1 MLIRNSALAL
11 ESYSENQRR
20 QQNLTVT
27 LENGRMVDDGTQAN
41 RPTNSMQ
48 IRQESVQVSISQ
60 YAQSLLTNER
70 NNPESVSRFNPP
82 ASSSDELDSGDPVGD
97 SRLLILK
104 KLLEALTGKSF
115 DLPEFQQPGND
126 GGEVFTPP
134 PQSSSSGG
142 NTGSGRTLVGMSLV
156 QEYEYTSVSM
166 SGRIDLA
173 DGSSIELSMSIT
185 MERSYQQTAVSVLQ
199 ERGLLKDPLAISFNG
214 SAVSLSSSAT
224 FEFDLNSDGQT
235 ELFASLNS
243 NAAFIALD
251 LNSDGSINN
260 GNELFG
266 ANSGNGFADLAKY
279 DEDRNGFIDS
289 GDSVFDQLLA
299 WNPSS
304 GLTSKLADLGVGALY
319 TKSVDSPFKLNDA
332 DNRNLG
338 VIRGSGFYLNE
349 ERGAGVL
356 QQVDLRG

>member
-1 MLIRNSALAL
+1 MLVRNSALAL
-11 ESYSENQRR
+11 ESYSEYQRS

-27 LENGRMVDDGTQAN
+27 LENGRMVDDGTPAN
-41 RPTNSMQ
+41 RLMSSLQM
-48 IRQESVQVSISQ
+48 RQESVQVSISQ

-70 NNPESVSRFNPP
+70 NNPKPASSFNPP
-82 ASSSDELDSGDPVGD
+82 ASSGDELESGDSVGD

-115 DLPEFQQPGND
+115 DMPEFQQPSSD
-126 GGEVFTPP
+126 DGEVFTPP
-134 PQSSSSGG
+134 PQGSNDAS
-142 NTGSGRTLVGMSLV
+142 TPGSGRTLVGMSLI

-173 DGSSIELSMSIT
+173 DGTSIEMSMSIT

-199 ERGLLKDPLAISFNG
+199 ERGMLKDPLAISFNG

-224 FEFDLNSDGQT
+224 FEFDLNSDGQS
-235 ELFASLNS
+235 EMFASLNS

-251 LNSDGSINN
+251 LNSDGNINN
-260 GNELFG
+260 GGELFG

-279 DEDRNGFIDS
+279 DEDSNGFIDA
-289 GDSVFDQLLA
+289 GDSVFDKLLA

-304 GLTSKLADLGVGALY
+304 GLMSKLADLGVGALY
-319 TKSVDSPFKLNDA
+319 TQSVDSPFKLNDA
-332 DNRNLG
+332 NNRNLG